1 MCCLSDEFIS
11 STHCIFH
18 MDTQTYNGWTNY
30 ATWLCNLWFDNF
42 DFSED
47 IEDLSGECDSKM
59 ELLPLIENHI
69 ELVVE
74 DYLDSVVD
82 ESNGFV
88 SDLIQS
94 AYNDIDFRDIA
105 EHYVD
110 DVWDDI
116 ETYRLNERE
125 PLGV

>member
-1 MCCLSDEFIS
+1 
-11 STHCIFH
+11 
-18 MDTQTYNGWTNY
+18 MDTQKYNGWTNY

-42 DFSED
+42 DFSDD
-47 IEDLSGECDSKM
+47 IEDLSDDCDSPM
-59 ELLPLIENHI
+59 DLLPLIENHI

-74 DYLDSVVD
+74 DYLDAVVD
-82 ESNGFV
+82 EKNGFV
-88 SDLIQS
+88 SDLIQA

>member
-42 DFSED
+42 DFSDD

-74 DYLDSVVD
+74 DYLAAVVD

-116 ETYRLNERE
+116 ETYRLNECE
-125 PLGV
+125 PIGV

>member
-1 MCCLSDEFIS
+1 
-11 STHCIFH
+11 
-18 MDTQTYNGWTNY
+18 MDTQKYNCWTNY

-42 DFSED
+42 DFSDD
-47 IEDLSGECDSKM
+47 IEDLSDDCDSKM

-74 DYLDSVVD
+74 DYLDAFVY
-82 ESNGFV
+82 EKNGFV
-88 SDLIQS
+88 SDLIQA

-116 ETYRLNERE
+116 ETYRLNQEDALA
-125 PLGV
+125 PV